1 MPEQSEELSE
11 KEENFQMDE
20 QGYLRRSDPVGNYMK
35 FGFFTLNNIGVFLAV
50 LAWEATRI
58 FESEYWEDMLIS
70 VVALR
75 LFLNAVPKAVIR
87 SRQFYVVLAAALAN
101 FAIMEYYHIDNIV
114 SMLIIMFLIIAKW
127 EARKKNKNNHD

>member
-1 MPEQSEELSE
+1 MSDQNEELTD
-11 KEENFQMDE
+11 KEENFRMDDR
-20 QGYLRRSDPVGNYMK
+20 GYLRGPDPVGDYMK

-70 VVALR
+70 VVVLR

-114 SMLIIMFLIIAKW
+114 SLLIIMFLIIAKW
-127 EARKKNKNNHD
+127 EARKKKK